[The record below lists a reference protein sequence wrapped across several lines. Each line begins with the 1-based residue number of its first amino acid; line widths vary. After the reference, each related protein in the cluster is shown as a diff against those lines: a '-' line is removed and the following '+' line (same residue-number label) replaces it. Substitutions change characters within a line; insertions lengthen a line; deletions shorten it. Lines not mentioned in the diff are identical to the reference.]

1 MEDYLEIIVT
11 AVILI
16 ITTTF
21 SQIVKGSKKTSNTQP
36 TDSKVDDLITS
47 SNDIDTFTNSTS
59 TFTFTTTSNSAMPGD
74 YTGSNKK
81 RKTAAPKVKT
91 TAKSANNA
99 PKTQSNGT
107 DEDSFDLRKA
117 VIYSEILNPKFK
129 EEDF

>member
-1 MEDYLEIIVT
+1 MDYLEIIVY

-16 ITTTF
+16 IATTV

-47 SNDIDTFTNSTS
+47 SNDIDTFTHNTS
-59 TFTFTTTSNSAMPGD
+59 TFTFTTTSNGTMPGD

-91 TAKSANNA
+91 TAKSANNT

>member
-11 AVILI
+11 AAILI
-16 ITTTF
+16 IATTF

-36 TDSKVDDLITS
+36 TDNKVDDLITS
-47 SNDIDTFTNSTS
+47 SNDIDTFTHSTS
-59 TFTFTTTSNSAMPGD
+59 TFTFTTTSDSAMPGD

-99 PKTQSNGT
+99 PKTQSNST

>member
-1 MEDYLEIIVT
+1 MDYLEIIVY

-16 ITTTF
+16 IVTTF

-36 TDSKVDDLITS
+36 ADSKVNDLITS
-47 SNDIDTFTNSTS
+47 SNDIDTFTHSTS

-81 RKTAAPKVKT
+81 SKTAAPKVKT

-99 PKTQSNGT
+99 PKTQSNST

-129 EEDF
+129 EEEF